1 MTKDSLSDIAGLP
14 DELGLD
20 EAFAQDTQQLTV
32 RVESR
37 RYGKPMTTVD
47 GFDPDLTDAS
57 DLQALAS
64 DLKKAVGAG
73 GTVTDGHVE
82 VQGDQADR
90 VRELLQ
96 ERGYSVTS

>member
-1 MTKDSLSDIAGLP
+1 VTKDSLSDIAGLP

-37 RYGKPMTTVD
+37 RYGKPTTIVD
-47 GFDPDLTDAS
+47 GFDPELTDAG
-57 DLQALAS
+57 DLQELAS

-96 ERGYSVTS
+96 ERGYTVTG